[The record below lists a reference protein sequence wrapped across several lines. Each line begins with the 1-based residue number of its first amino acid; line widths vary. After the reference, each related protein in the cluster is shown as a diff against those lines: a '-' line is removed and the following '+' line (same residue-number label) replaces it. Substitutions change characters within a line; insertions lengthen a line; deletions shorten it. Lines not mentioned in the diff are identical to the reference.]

1 MYLWLFDIY
10 VIIGIWKIILII
22 IPRYMPSMDE
32 QFTVFNIPGVH
43 ITHPTTGVRHS
54 HHHHHHHILGHHH
67 HIKASCHHRHLCSS
81 HFSSSQTTDLT
92 TRSSWTKWIWR
103 LVESSGEIITNLSVS
118 AAFSFPE
125 MFFVHFPFLFLIFL
139 FFAKFFPFPKFS
151 SFFQSEIAVLIVY
164 FSDVRSAMSFQ
175 ISTQ

>member
-118 AAFSFPE
+118 AGQPYSPVLSFY
-125 MFFVHFPFLFLIFL
+125 MSSIFLPFLTC
-139 FFAKFFPFPKFS
+139 FFFHCPCYSLLS
-151 SFFQSEIAVLIVY
+151 SFFCHH
-164 FSDVRSAMSFQ
+164 FSILPIWDEHNCSFV
-175 ISTQ
+175 